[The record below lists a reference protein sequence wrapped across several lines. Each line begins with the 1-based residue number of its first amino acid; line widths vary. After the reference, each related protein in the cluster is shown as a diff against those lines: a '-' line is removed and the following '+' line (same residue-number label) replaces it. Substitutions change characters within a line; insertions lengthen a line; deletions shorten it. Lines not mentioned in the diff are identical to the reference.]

1 MHRYDPHRQKLA
13 IGLAFLAGQV
23 DAAGFL
29 IAGGYFTSFMSG
41 NTTRLGV
48 DLAVRPITAL
58 LPLGI
63 IACFVAGVVGGA
75 LVARRFR
82 NDRARD
88 GADDGAGGRAEDR
101 GNAGQG
107 PGAGRHKQILL
118 ALVTA
123 LLALAA
129 WAQAGGHDLP
139 FLAAAATAM
148 GIANNVFSRDGEV
161 TVGVTYMTGA
171 LVRFGQGLAAR
182 IMGHPVDAMRGY
194 GLLWA
199 ALACG
204 AASGAWLYG
213 IESAVAVWAAVIVAA
228 ILTAFAFWIEREP
241 DDGRISP

>member
-82 NDRARD
+82 DDRARD
-88 GADDGAGGRAEDR
+88 DGSV
-101 GNAGQG
+101 
-107 PGAGRHKQILL
+107 GRHKQILL

-241 DDGRISP
+241 DDGRIFP

>member
-88 GADDGAGGRAEDR
+88 DGT
-101 GNAGQG
+101 
-107 PGAGRHKQILL
+107 AGRHKQILL

-241 DDGRISP
+241 DGGRISS